1 MANNITIDP
10 NLYTKNKYHV
20 RISNLPNLTGIDDSE
35 LDLTTFSNNIKSVS
49 IPSLTQNLL
58 YSYWQ
63 QSVHIHPN
71 PQGARETNTLNVEW
85 VLDSRF
91 LNYSI
96 LNAWV
101 QGSRYGEPVR
111 NDLLKDNC
119 IDRFDIYT
127 MDNTKTVN
135 ALFSFRRVFII
146 GVGELQLQ
154 FGSSEITTFQS
165 VFQYERLDWTL
176 NPEFEEY

>member
-1 MANNITIDP
+1 MSYVTVDP
-10 NLYTKNKYHV
+10 NLYTKNRYIV
-20 RISNLPNLTGIDDSE
+20 RISNIPNLTGISDRD
-35 LDLTTFSNNIKSVS
+35 LDLTSFTNNIKSVN

-63 QSVHIHPN
+63 QSVQIHPN

-85 VLDSRF
+85 ALDSRF

-101 QGSRYGEPVR
+101 QGSRYGEASR
-111 NDLLKDNC
+111 TDLLKDNC

-127 MDNTKTVN
+127 LDNASKAK
-135 ALFSFRRVFII
+135 ALFSFRRVFIV
-146 GVGELQLQ
+146 GVGELLLE
-154 FGSSEITTFQS
+154 FGSSDITTFQTI
-165 VFQYERLDWTL
+165 FQYEKLEWTID
-176 NPEFEEY
+176 PELEEF